1 MRKAFTLIEL
11 LVVIAIIAIL
21 AAILFPVFA
30 QAKMAAKKTTCISN
44 MKQEL
49 IAFKMYVDDSNETWP
64 GYVHHYE
71 RNNNGIPE
79 NDQLI
84 WSGWLQPYV
93 KNKGNVFL
101 DPGAQGIQKYVETWG
116 ERGFLSIG
124 YNANFGVWVQGS
136 TPMRVKESFMAK
148 PAQNVVLGTTMP
160 GDNAQGYRGYLS
172 IGWYVWT
179 GSCGAPITIN
189 AKDVGLS
196 DRYSN
201 GTIIGAADGHAV
213 YQKIKRVVPDGR
225 SVGSGDWCHCVADLN
240 PGNWK
245 WLVIWTCLTDIE

>member
-30 QAKMAAKKTTCISN
+30 QAKSAAKKTACLSN

-49 IAFKMYVDDSNETWP
+49 LAFKMYVDDSNDTWP

-71 RNNNGIPE
+71 RNNNGIPTD
-79 NDQLI
+79 DQFI
-84 WSGWLQPYV
+84 WSGWIQPYV
-93 KNKGNVFL
+93 KNKGALYLCPSAN
-101 DPGAQGIQKYVETWG
+101 GIQKYAETWG
-116 ERGFLSIG
+116 TRGWLSLG

-136 TPMRVKESFMAK
+136 VPMRVKESFMQK
-148 PAQNVVLGTTMP
+148 PAQNVVIADSMP
-160 GDNAQGYRGYLS
+160 GDQTLGYRGYLS

-179 GSCGAPITIN
+179 GSCGAPITVN
-189 AKDVGLS
+189 GKDVTLS
-196 DRYSN
+196 DRHN
-201 GTIIGAADGHAV
+201 GGTNIGAADGHAV
-213 YQKIKRVVPDGR
+213 YQTIKRVVPDGR
-225 SVGSGDWCHCVADLN
+225 SVGTGDWCHCVADLN

-245 WLVIWTCLTDIE
+245 WLTIWTCLSDTE